1 MPVFASGHFR
11 IIWGLL
17 FEAAH
22 RYDDNLEDK
31 EITLISPWFTD
42 VTTAQS
48 GWSEECMSA
57 AFQQMHNLE
66 SLSQVLRQL
75 VKIGY
80 DVKVLTAAGE
90 HKWLEKSED
99 AYLEREVIFME
110 KLSRP
115 VDLTGRSVQCFR
127 RGGLHKKFVKTPF
140 GIMGG
145 STNTTMNGLAGRI
158 LDASTLFFKEYD
170 EDNYGDVARQCISEF
185 RGARAYGDESVPITD
200 YRAPFDQLARNA
212 EVEVDLSSVA
222 PPVLITEELR
232 MNVDEMPPEVPSG
245 YVPPGWLQAAPRDD
259 VETKSFFGQLATLT
273 NSTAEYTIATLS
285 HEAKEGYRSAEISEK
300 IYPRGDDDSEDDDCS
315 LLASLEALSEILLP
329 TSERSTN
336 FVKQQVENNTDYNY
350 TVWHSIVSELLSG
363 IATLSGLSEDSE
375 ISTENVATINRL
387 HHLLFRGLK
396 YSVS

>member
-1 MPVFASGHFR
+1 MMPVFASGHFR

-158 LDASTLFFKEYD
+158 LDASTLFFKE
-170 EDNYGDVARQCISEF
+170 
-185 RGARAYGDESVPITD
+185 
-200 YRAPFDQLARNA
+200 
-212 EVEVDLSSVA
+212 
-222 PPVLITEELR
+222 
-232 MNVDEMPPEVPSG
+232 
-245 YVPPGWLQAAPRDD
+245 
-259 VETKSFFGQLATLT
+259 
-273 NSTAEYTIATLS
+273 
-285 HEAKEGYRSAEISEK
+285 
-300 IYPRGDDDSEDDDCS
+300 
-315 LLASLEALSEILLP
+315 
-329 TSERSTN
+329 
-336 FVKQQVENNTDYNY
+336 
-350 TVWHSIVSELLSG
+350 
-363 IATLSGLSEDSE
+363 
-375 ISTENVATINRL
+375 
-387 HHLLFRGLK
+387 
-396 YSVS
+396 